1 MLIYSSSDELEP
13 VDRDEL
19 LERLR
24 AGRTVLIDV
33 RPREEYLSGHIPGA
47 ISIPLKELETRL
59 NELPENLE

>member
-1 MLIYSSSDELEP
+1 M
-13 VDRDEL
+13 DRVEL

-47 ISIPLKELETRL
+47 ISIPLKELEARF